1 MCVSQSDTI
10 EKERSGE
17 GAKGLARWFLN
28 VSTLKWR
35 PNVVVRPGGHPET
48 FYVDEKSL

>member
-1 MCVSQSDTI
+1 VCVSQSDTI
-10 EKERSGE
+10 ERERSGE
-17 GAKGLARWFLN
+17 GAKDVAATFFN

-35 PNVVVRPGGHPET
+35 PNVAVLHGGHPET